1 MDPPPSKPE
10 ESGDQ
15 PPAPL
20 SPESQP
26 PILRSDELFGA
37 HREVWIEHGDTM
49 YRLRKTQAGK
59 LYLTK

>member
-1 MDPPPSKPE
+1 MDPTPPQPE
-10 ESGDQ
+10 DSGDQ
-15 PPAPL
+15 PAPL

-26 PILRSDELFGA
+26 PILRSDELFGT

-49 YRLRKTQAGK
+49 YRLRKTRAGK